1 MTDTFSACVINLGST
16 MLVTGGGSNTTY
28 YRVIE
33 YSETGY
39 VRDLPALNQAR
50 YYHACSYFN
59 NDQGTKVHSQW
70 VSCWRWARSS
80 DWALFQTF
88 LVTGGMY
95 WEYSSELKTNT
106 YQYPSSTELLVESG
120 EAWTFSGELP
130 IPLSVTGCV
139 SVDNR
144 IFLAGFLL
152 SVLYFYN
159 QKHTQGG
166 MDPEYNPRYEIFEF
180 DTVTGQWM
188 LVYLWNISIQIT
200 SKYFSKVDHLMQPRY
215 QHTLSV
221 VDDGAHYCDNT
232 QRISLGTL
240 LKFLE

>member
-1 MTDTFSACVINLGST
+1 
-16 MLVTGGGSNTTY
+16 
-28 YRVIE
+28 
-33 YSETGY
+33 
-39 VRDLPALNQAR
+39 
-50 YYHACSYFN
+50 
-59 NDQGTKVHSQW
+59 
-70 VSCWRWARSS
+70 
-80 DWALFQTF
+80 
-88 LVTGGMY
+88 MY

-188 LVYLWNISIQIT
+188 LVYL
-200 SKYFSKVDHLMQPRY
+200 
-215 QHTLSV
+215 
-221 VDDGAHYCDNT
+221 
-232 QRISLGTL
+232 
-240 LKFLE
+240 